1 MPCHAPIAPIILP
14 DLLQK
19 EEELEPVL
27 GVPIDI
33 CLASPT
39 PPMVKQTTKG
49 RRKTKLCKLWL
60 ENRCRRRRCPF
71 AHGEAELRI
80 LVTEDKKEERP
91 WMDNLPEEACEVEA
105 LGVYMGP
112 NSIQRSQRMAMR
124 DLVQHYVMENIEREA
139 TTKVTGPCAVNLD
152 VFDTDLDLVVEG
164 VADAYPGEYQTRLAT
179 VLSSIGVMSCIH
191 MKGDQPFVT
200 FDSCQMTVVNTRWAS
215 SYFKVNVTF
224 RSGSCPERKEVSVM
238 QTALNK
244 YKAQRAVV
252 PVVLALMRSA
262 AASTCSIPE
271 KALLI
276 MCLAFLEHLRTH
288 PGFYNLRWVVT
299 EFFRFYSDFD
309 FRRHEICVQDTPF
322 PLKEVETDEVVIHD
336 IMCDVNTAGRM
347 DIACLKGC
355 FGVIHDKLIQNNSI
369 GRSLFAGLVSE
380 DLLRHRN
387 RVLGEQTP
395 EVDPSSPSQV
405 VINSINSLTDA
416 LADPANASLKSVVQ
430 SLIQGKSMDIT
441 EEVTPTAALL
451 ETATRRLLALLND
464 EEM

>member
-309 FRRHEICVQDTPF
+309 FRRHEICVQDTPY
-322 PLKEVETDEVVIHD
+322 PYKEAECDEAIIHSFLGRVIVAPAGEVARCRGTFGAIYKQLVV
-336 IMCDVNTAGRM
+336 NAG
-347 DIACLKGC
+347 KGVGL
-355 FGVIHDKLIQNNSI
+355 FSHLISDE
-369 GRSLFAGLVSE
+369 LVKQ
-380 DLLRHRN
+380 RN
-387 RVLGEQTP
+387 YCLGEC
-395 EVDPSSPSQV
+395 
-405 VINSINSLTDA
+405 
-416 LADPANASLKSVVQ
+416 
-430 SLIQGKSMDIT
+430 
-441 EEVTPTAALL
+441 
-451 ETATRRLLALLND
+451 
-464 EEM
+464 